1 MSFRDAA
8 SSVRAGIKSGAY
20 QKKTD
25 NFAAFAQGFAPVF
38 AQQMKDKKDLKMA
51 ELKTIAEEKR
61 WDRRQAAKAQEEIDK
76 YDKKTLEVA
85 TQVASELGVDPNNTA
100 AMAMITPFVAG
111 TNNNFKSSYEHL
123 KKHYNWDNI
132 TSPDNSTATQSPTS
146 TAAVTSQAIGWTDP
160 LSKGEGN
167 DNIDA
172 LLNLTKGKLS
182 GKYANYKVSQ
192 NTIGANLDFARKG
205 GESGYFDSSI
215 GLVAGRPN
223 SGTTPMGK
231 WQFVHSTLEDIAN
244 RTNNFKDLGEGFEN
258 GLNTIFDAKA
268 QDKIHAWYINDT
280 LNQAR
285 KDGPNTRDNFVY
297 RLKARYEAFQ
307 KKNPDTGKKFTDQE
321 ILNIVNPF
329 VASEDKTTWATGGSW
344 FGTVD
349 YGDSQPVSNHV
360 AAQTDAALVDGADS
374 SSSLPTKLPELFSS
388 KQEAMQIASRK
399 DHPKYQQAVEYL
411 KFDKEYGRATSAEM
425 IAGVNSLPELAA
437 FETSVALMEETDPR
451 KAILTAEIPKLRT
464 KLEKFAP
471 NAGQPDYMVD
481 TVTTGNIADFTA
493 NVDAELKGMSK
504 DDPNRMALLDRSLHL
519 KTVQADFDAAKKNNS
534 KFKLLKSYQFIKY
547 KDKDGKEKRVQVQLT
562 DQGGLYYRGDF
573 IDRENVISY
582 EPTSDQIVE
591 AVNLANKFTADFGDK
606 LRQTKTDTI
615 TLVSTAKQLDDL
627 VRANPDILTIVGGEG
642 STFISGLITELNQ
655 VAKAINGPQMSSAKL
670 QEQLLTA
677 GDQKIREFVQ
687 NSTDSYVKNNAQAFY
702 QFTALNLKH
711 AFSFAKLSL
720 DSAGMALSN
729 FDFKNSLTINNV
741 GKDYK
746 TYSKNLRT
754 MTSGV
759 LRDATGRHDLLLENL
774 EFNLAMENDLIKQK
788 MTGTDT
794 IMPLSDFITRQLPDA
809 VNWATSTV
817 DGTTSGGTE
826 DGSGGSGSTVLPDF
840 NAFLNNPEELQAR
853 FALYRQVVADGDD
866 EDLEKFYQRTANR
879 FYGPNYTNDNLSFVK
894 DSLLDR
900 FSSMGGN

>member
-1 MSFRDAA
+1 
-8 SSVRAGIKSGAY
+8 
-20 QKKTD
+20 
-25 NFAAFAQGFAPVF
+25 
-38 AQQMKDKKDLKMA
+38 
-51 ELKTIAEEKR
+51 
-61 WDRRQAAKAQEEIDK
+61 
-76 YDKKTLEVA
+76 
-85 TQVASELGVDPNNTA
+85 
-100 AMAMITPFVAG
+100 
-111 TNNNFKSSYEHL
+111 
-123 KKHYNWDNI
+123 
-132 TSPDNSTATQSPTS
+132 
-146 TAAVTSQAIGWTDP
+146 
-160 LSKGEGN
+160 
-167 DNIDA
+167 
-172 LLNLTKGKLS
+172 
-182 GKYANYKVSQ
+182 
-192 NTIGANLDFARKG
+192 
-205 GESGYFDSSI
+205 
-215 GLVAGRPN
+215 
-223 SGTTPMGK
+223 
-231 WQFVHSTLEDIAN
+231 
-244 RTNNFKDLGEGFEN
+244 
-258 GLNTIFDAKA
+258 
-268 QDKIHAWYINDT
+268 
-280 LNQAR
+280 
-285 KDGPNTRDNFVY
+285 
-297 RLKARYEAFQ
+297 
-307 KKNPDTGKKFTDQE
+307 
-321 ILNIVNPF
+321 
-329 VASEDKTTWATGGSW
+329 
-344 FGTVD
+344 
-349 YGDSQPVSNHV
+349 
-360 AAQTDAALVDGADS
+360 
-374 SSSLPTKLPELFSS
+374 
-388 KQEAMQIASRK
+388 
-399 DHPKYQQAVEYL
+399 
-411 KFDKEYGRATSAEM
+411 
-425 IAGVNSLPELAA
+425 
-437 FETSVALMEETDPR
+437 
-451 KAILTAEIPKLRT
+451 
-464 KLEKFAP
+464 
-471 NAGQPDYMVD
+471 QPDYMVD